1 MNDYIVIK
9 KHRSNYP
16 NPLTLI
22 KGQSVIMGEKYEG
35 PENWENWIF
44 CTTQSEGNQ
53 KISGWVPM
61 QLLDTK
67 GTEAIVLE
75 DYTAR
80 ELNVDEGDQ
89 LVGHR
94 ELNGWRWCTHR
105 MNSEEGWVPEGNLQF
120 ADDYFL

>member
-80 ELNVDEGDQ
+80 ELNA
-89 LVGHR
+89 
-94 ELNGWRWCTHR
+94 
-105 MNSEEGWVPEGNLQF
+105 GNLQL